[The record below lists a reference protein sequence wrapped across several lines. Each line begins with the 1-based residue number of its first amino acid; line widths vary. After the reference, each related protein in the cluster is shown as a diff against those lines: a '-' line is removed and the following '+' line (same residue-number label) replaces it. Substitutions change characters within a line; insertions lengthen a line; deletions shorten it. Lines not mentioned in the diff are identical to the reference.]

1 MSKLIKSIALVSCLL
16 FVSPVLYAADPL
28 TEWEHGIFMEIVQRW
43 HDLLYTLPNKTQPST
58 NDLNN
63 IYQQVATKYNI
74 TQSEVKRI
82 DGKGI
87 DLEPSERDYQIYDE
101 LWKRMDALPKSGTTD
116 DVKRIHIAVANQFG
130 ISLARLHEI
139 EYLMDEGFWGY

>member
-16 FVSPVLYAADPL
+16 FISPVLYAADPL

-43 HDLLYTLPNKTQPST
+43 HDLLYTLPNNTQPST

-63 IYQQVATKYNI
+63 IYQQVASKYNI
-74 TQSEVKRI
+74 AQSEVKRI

-87 DLEPSERDYQIYDE
+87 NLEPSEQDYQIYGE
-101 LWKRMDALPKSGTTD
+101 LVKRLNAMPKGSTTD
-116 DVKRIHIAVANQFG
+116 DAKRIHIEIANQYG

-139 EYLMDEGFWGY
+139 EYLMDEGFWNF

>member
-16 FVSPVLYAADPL
+16 FISPVLHAADPL

-63 IYQQVATKYNI
+63 IYQQIASKYNI
-74 TQSEVKRI
+74 AQSEVKRI

-87 DLEPSERDYQIYDE
+87 DLEPSEQDYKIYDE
-101 LWKRMDALPKSGTTD
+101 LWKRMDAMPKSGTTD
-116 DVKRIHIAVANQFG
+116 DVKRIHIEVANQFG

-139 EYLMDEGFWGY
+139 EYLMDEGFWYY